1 MAQGFVFETGR
12 GVGKMSRSAAC
23 TAAVFALVL
32 ATSACA
38 QAPVAQQAA
47 VAESGASVPAGRA
60 EPVMPTASSFAGFL
74 QGVRAE
80 ALGKGIRSET
90 VDAAFTGVSHLDKV
104 IELDRKQ
111 PEFTLTFDQYLER
124 VVNPDKVA
132 KGRRMLAENRDLLSR
147 IERRYNVQARF
158 IVALWGIETDYG
170 RVTGGYPVVASLATL
185 AYDGRR
191 SAYFRGELMNALA
204 ILDQGHIT
212 PSRMIG
218 SWAGAMG
225 QCQFMPTTFVR
236 FAQDWD
242 GDGRRDIWTN
252 KGDALASAAH
262 YLAGEGWRGDQTW
275 GRAVRLPG
283 GFDTH
288 LIGQDTRRSL
298 AEWERLG
305 VREADGRPLPHK
317 DVQGSIVLADGKTGP
332 AFLVYDNFRTIMKWN
347 RSTFFALAAGHLADR
362 IGGK

>member
-1 MAQGFVFETGR
+1 M
-12 GVGKMSRSAAC
+12 MSRSGSL
-23 TAAVFALVL
+23 TAMALSLVL

-38 QAPVAQQAA
+38 SAPGQQQAAMPATQPAPAQPEAGAPVA
-47 VAESGASVPAGRA
+47 
-60 EPVMPTASSFAGFL
+60 PVASSFAAFL

-80 ALGKGIRSET
+80 ATAKGIRAET
-90 VDAAFTGVSHLDKV
+90 VDTALAGVNHLDKV

-111 PEFTLTFDQYLER
+111 PEFTLTFDQYLSR

-132 KGRRMLAENRDLLSR
+132 KGRRMMAENAELLAQ

-158 IVALWGIETDYG
+158 VVALWGIETDYG

-191 SAYFRGELMNALA
+191 SAYFRGELMNALT
-204 ILDQGHIT
+204 ILDQGHIA
-212 PSRMIG
+212 PARMIG

-225 QCQFMPTTFVR
+225 QCQFMPTTFVK

-252 KGDALASAAH
+252 RGDALASAAN
-262 YLAGEGWRGDQTW
+262 YLASEGWRGDQTW
-275 GRAVRLPG
+275 GRAVSLPA
-283 GFDTH
+283 GFDAR
-288 LIGQDTRRSL
+288 LIGLDTRKSL
-298 AEWERLG
+298 AEWSHLG
-305 VREADGRPLPHK
+305 VHGADGKALPHK

-362 IGGK
+362 IGAK